1 MPSLKLDIY
10 RPPMV
15 ALVLA
20 IALFSQLAGFSQAEL
35 RVGFYSQTCPQA
47 EIIVRSIVQ
56 NAIRTDP
63 RNAPILLR
71 LHFHDCFVEGCDGS
85 ILIDNGSN
93 PEKKAPAHVGLEGFE
108 VVENAK
114 AELES
119 VCKGVVSCADIVALA
134 ARDAVSLI
142 NGPFYEVPTGRRDG
156 RVSDMSLAANMPEV
170 DDSIQVLKSKF
181 TQKGLSDRDL
191 VLLGSGAHTIG
202 TTACFFLQKR
212 LYNFTTDGRSDPAI
226 NPEFLPKLKAICPP
240 GNLNDRIP
248 LDIVT
253 ANTFDEQIFRNI
265 RDGFAVI
272 SSDARLNDDQTTK
285 RTLEAYASNGSTEA
299 CRPSFTKDFA
309 QAMVKMGK
317 IGVKTGSKGEI
328 RRVCSNFN

>member
-1 MPSLKLDIY
+1 
-10 RPPMV
+10 
-15 ALVLA
+15 
-20 IALFSQLAGFSQAEL
+20 
-35 RVGFYSQTCPQA
+35 
-47 EIIVRSIVQ
+47 
-56 NAIRTDP
+56 
-63 RNAPILLR
+63 
-71 LHFHDCFVEGCDGS
+71 
-85 ILIDNGSN
+85 
-93 PEKKAPAHVGLEGFE
+93 
-108 VVENAK
+108 
-114 AELES
+114 
-119 VCKGVVSCADIVALA
+119 
-134 ARDAVSLI
+134 
-142 NGPFYEVPTGRRDG
+142 
-156 RVSDMSLAANMPEV
+156 MSLAANMPEV

-181 TQKGLSDRDL
+181 TQKGLSYRDL
-191 VLLGSGAHTIG
+191 VLLGSGIYKHPRLTICLAPFPSCSIRYYLFKYMNNIVNPTKLAGAHTIG

-226 NPEFLPKLKAICPP
+226 NPQFLPKLKAICPP

-285 RTLEAYASNGSTEA
+285 RALEAYVSNGSTEA